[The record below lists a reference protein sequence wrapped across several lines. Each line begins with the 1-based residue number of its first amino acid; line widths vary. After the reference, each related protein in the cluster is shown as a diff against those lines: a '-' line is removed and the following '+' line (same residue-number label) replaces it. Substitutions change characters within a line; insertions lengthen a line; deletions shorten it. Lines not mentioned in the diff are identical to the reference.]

1 MKPDFSKGLLPVVLQ
16 HWTKRTVLM
25 LGYMNEEAFEKT
37 QQDGVVWF
45 FSRSKDRLWK
55 KGESS
60 GNVQHVKSMA
70 LDCDDDTLLVQVEP
84 AGPTCHLGTESCF
97 GEVTPEP
104 LQGLE
109 TTVANR
115 AKAEDESSYTRYL
128 LKAGID
134 KIIKKFGEE
143 SFEVAIAAKNRDR
156 GEVVNETA
164 DLLYH
169 LTVLLHEQGVSL
181 REVEDVLHARHAVK
195 NNFKGERKDIDK
207 W

>member
-16 HWTKRTVLM
+16 HWKKRTVLM

-37 QQDGVVWF
+37 KEEGVAWF
-45 FSRSKDRLWK
+45 YSRSKDRLWK

-60 GNVQHVKSMA
+60 GNVQRVKGMA
-70 LDCDDDTLLVQVEP
+70 LDCDSDTLLLQVEP

-97 GEVTPEP
+97 GETAPEP

-109 TTVANR
+109 QTVADR
-115 AKAEDESSYTRYL
+115 AGEADGSSYTNYL
-128 LKAGID
+128 LKSGTD
-134 KIIKKFGEE
+134 KIVKKFGEE

-156 GEVVNETA
+156 SEVVNETA

-181 REVEDVLHARHAVK
+181 REVEEVLHERHAVK
-195 NNFKGERKDIDK
+195 NNFKGERQDIDN

>member
-1 MKPDFSKGLLPVVLQ
+1 
-16 HWTKRTVLM
+16 M

-60 GNVQHVKSMA
+60 GNVQRVKSMA
-70 LDCDDDTLLVQVEP
+70 LDCDDDTLLIQVEP

-97 GEVTPEP
+97 GEVAPEP

-128 LKAGID
+128 LEAGID

-143 SFEVAIAAKNRDR
+143 SFEVAIAAKNKDH

-181 REVEDVLHARHAVK
+181 REVEEVLHARHAVK
-195 NNFKGERKDIDK
+195 NNFKGERKDINE